1 CDHVLEADE
10 LLTAIRKP
18 WFAPSNGADKKD
30 LNEANVNAETAKLLC
45 SQPEYR
51 QFIQNLVTKLNS
63 AANMRPLYNE
73 PNVYKQAFLNPF
85 NMNSGDPADIDP
97 KWQKSAEARND
108 DRAKYVAI
116 MEEYMD
122 DVKDVRTA
130 VARTLDTELQSL
142 SFANA
147 DAQAKLNSL
156 NLGQRSFD
164 VVGDGKPESIK
175 QIGRIEEIKI
185 RNTRDYTKKLEATTF
200 RTKPAA
206 STTS

>member
-1 CDHVLEADE
+1 
-10 LLTAIRKP
+10 
-18 WFAPSNGADKKD
+18 
-30 LNEANVNAETAKLLC
+30 
-45 SQPEYR
+45 
-51 QFIQNLVTKLNS
+51 
-63 AANMRPLYNE
+63 
-73 PNVYKQAFLNPF
+73 
-85 NMNSGDPADIDP
+85 MNSGDPADIDP
-97 KWQKSAEARND
+97 KWQKSAEAGND

-130 VARTLDTELQSL
+130 VARTLDAELQSL

-147 DAQAKLNSL
+147 DAQTKLNSL

-206 STTS
+206 STTSVPDANPVTPNNKRKGSPDSGSADSCPNPKRSKLSTDKL